1 MREQRKIQGLV
12 GDRKSRE
19 GKEVQSSPFRE
30 KEELPWAIG
39 GSSELCMVEEYSQT
53 RDV

>member
-1 MREQRKIQGLV
+1 M

-19 GKEVQSSPFRE
+19 DKGGMESLPFRE
-30 KEELPWAIG
+30 KEELPWTG
-39 GSSELCMVEEYSQT
+39 GRSSELCMVEENSQT